1 MSRRV
6 ARPAGSPCDGC
17 GLVTENCRGET
28 SGRKNGTAGSLPDG
42 AAAPVPPP
50 PAGWAL
56 PAAEALSAEGPSGRS
71 SSKTSKRC
79 LPDKEGVAQAYTDA
93 CRPFKCTQRACKW
106 HAKGMQRVRAAG
118 VRRARGKLLGVDLVR
133 VVAVD
138 EAEDRVEALE
148 VLAAQVGRQPEQHAH
163 VAPRPLVAQRV
174 DELVARDLAVVVLVD
189 QREDLH
195 NLRLEVGVLP
205 PRRLPP
211 RRLGHGARAA
221 RRQLRLRLRA
231 EDLGADAVLGA
242 LEGGAEGVEGEVL
255 PLGRAGHL
263 VDPLDRAT
271 RLLVAQE
278 DVAPRHGYRE
288 LVRLDV
294 AVAVLVEPLERLAR
308 AALLHRLLQDRVDL
322 AVLEVHHRLGGVDEL
337 GLPLLPL
344 LGVGHRPARLP
355 EEVQLLLLALALA
368 REDRR
373 EQLAQLDHARV
384 VVVDCV
390 EERVRRRLGQLHEA
404 GDGALELGDAERA
417 VEVVVAHGEE
427 LDERR
432 RRPLREEELQLLE
445 RILGELAGVLAVAR
459 HPGDALA
466 GNGTLALA
474 VCQSWDRD
482 ALPRVVLRDH
492 HAGGRRRAG
501 REHLL
506 G

>member
-50 PAGWAL
+50 PAGWAV
-56 PAAEALSAEGPSGRS
+56 EALSAEGPSGRS
-71 SSKTSKRC
+71 SSKTSKRY
-79 LPDKEGVAQAYTDA
+79 LPNKEGVAQAYTDA
-93 CRPFKCTQRACKW
+93 CRPSKG
-106 HAKGMQRVRAAG
+106 HAKGMQRARAAG

-148 VLAAQVGRQPEQHAH
+148 VSAAQVGRQPEQHAH

-322 AVLEVHHRLGGVDEL
+322 AVLEVHHRLGGADEL

-344 LGVGHRPARLP
+344 LGAGHRPARLP
-355 EEVQLLLLALALA
+355 EEVQLLLALALA

-492 HAGGRRRAG
+492 HADELALIRMSW
-501 REHLL
+501 L
-506 G
+506 